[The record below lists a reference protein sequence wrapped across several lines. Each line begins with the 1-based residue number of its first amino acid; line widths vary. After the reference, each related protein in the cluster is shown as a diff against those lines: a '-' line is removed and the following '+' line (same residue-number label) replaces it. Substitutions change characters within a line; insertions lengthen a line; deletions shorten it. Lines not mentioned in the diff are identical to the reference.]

1 MSLEQITY
9 QTITNSVFNFL
20 KTNCKNVD
28 NNYSSIT
35 NSWFKPMNESAWTA
49 VSHTWEGGGWY
60 YTCIN
65 PYYKKWSVTNIPYVS
80 SNTIRSDLTSFLN
93 QIGVNENSIIQ
104 TQNNFIKFF
113 CNILSF
119 ASYKT
124 AYIVSPVSQNT
135 VYMIYHTSGIPPV
148 ISMDKDEKIYAEQ
161 ILAMFTTIM
170 ETEYQV
176 GRFIFTNNILKF
188 GDYSTH
194 IQPNWATSQTAYP

>member
-35 NSWFKPMNESAWTA
+35 DNWFKPMNEPAWTA
-49 VSHTWEGGGWY
+49 VEHTGGGNWI

-80 SNTIRSDLTSFLN
+80 SSTIKSDISAFLS
-93 QIGVNENSIIQ
+93 QLGINENSIIS
-104 TQNNFIKFF
+104 TTNNFIKFF

-124 AYIVSPVSQNT
+124 AYVVSPISQDT
-135 VYMIYHTSGIPPV
+135 IYMIYHTSGTPP
-148 ISMDKDEKIYAEQ
+148 ITAMDKDEKIYAQQ
-161 ILAMFTTIM
+161 ILEMFTAIM
-170 ETEYQV
+170 DTEYQL

-194 IQPNWATSQTAYP
+194 IQPNWATSETAYP